1 MITQYIHQTPVLS
14 LEKPLTEIVNL
25 NIKTIQKINYLTPAE
40 ILNYQDPELALE
52 ENVAYFLKNGHKT
65 LDYMDKV
72 FLIMEDY
79 WFNISDNLEE
89 FEV

>member
-1 MITQYIHQTPVLS
+1 MMTQYIHQTPALY
-14 LEKPLTEIVNL
+14 LEKPVTEIVNL
-25 NIKTIQKINYLTPAE
+25 NIKTIQKINYLTPVE
-40 ILNYQDPELALE
+40 MLNYQNPELVLE
-52 ENVAYFLKNGHKT
+52 ENIAYFLNNGHKT
-65 LDYMDKV
+65 LDYMDKM